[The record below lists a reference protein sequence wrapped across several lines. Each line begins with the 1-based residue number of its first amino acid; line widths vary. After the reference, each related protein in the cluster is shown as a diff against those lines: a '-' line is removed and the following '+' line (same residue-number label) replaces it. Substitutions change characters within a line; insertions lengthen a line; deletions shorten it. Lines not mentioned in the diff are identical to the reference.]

1 MNQMSCDE
9 ARLLLPLYIDGAF
22 SEEETEE
29 LEALLAHLKTCKAC
43 REEERF
49 LRGIM
54 EETKGLP
61 ELEVSDEFA
70 ASLSSALAGAALE
83 AEEFREEKEKSEQ
96 STPLVFSRFRGYRSG
111 LVAAAVVAFLAV
123 SIVFAPKT
131 SHFIFRG
138 NVPYVQQ
145 KEEKT
150 TQTPTPTPSVAPE
163 VAPSASPKARQTS
176 SQSGREWSNVSAD
189 KAAPTQEANRGP
201 QIRQATGT
209 SGGAAEASEEAKNAT
224 IAVQVEPKIQLI
236 ARFNFSES
244 GLAAAKQL
252 FAGVPEQDG
261 MYVIE
266 PSALADYRGRLMK
279 MEGYLSYKAEKV
291 DLTEQYVGHLNNGNA
306 KQMAAIDF
314 QAEHCYIQIQ

>member
-22 SEEETEE
+22 AEEEAEE
-29 LEALLAHLKTCKAC
+29 LEALLEHLKNCNAC

-49 LRGIM
+49 LREIM
-54 EETKGLP
+54 DETKDLP
-61 ELEVSDEFA
+61 ELEVSQEFA

-96 STPLVFSRFRGYRSG
+96 STPLVFSRLKGYRSG
-111 LVAAAVVAFLAV
+111 LVAAAVIAFLAV
-123 SIVFAPKT
+123 SVVFAPKT

-138 NVPYVQQ
+138 DVPYVQQ
-145 KEEKT
+145 KEEKA
-150 TQTPTPTPSVAPE
+150 TPTPEPTVAPTT
-163 VAPSASPKARQTS
+163 APTASTKARQAS
-176 SQSGREWSNVSAD
+176 SQSGREWSDVSAD
-189 KAAPTQEANRGP
+189 KATPTQENNRGP
-201 QIRQATGT
+201 QIRQATGAT
-209 SGGAAEASEEAKNAT
+209 GGVAMASEETKNGVV
-224 IAVQVEPKIQLI
+224 AVQVEPKVQLI
-236 ARFNFSES
+236 ARFNFSEQ

-252 FAGVPEQDG
+252 FAGVPQQDG

-314 QAEHCYIQIQ
+314 QAQHCYIEIQ